1 MKGLEGTWTAR
12 VARILS
18 LVALMSFLAGCNGV
32 DATPDPAPPPSPT
45 PVSPLIVPTNE
56 ATPVATASLA
66 PPATAVPTHVP
77 TSTPAPDLF
86 ALSSDLTQSANPDV
100 SEEQLR
106 QLVEGNTNFALRLY
120 QSLIDDSSNLIFS
133 PYSISMALAMTYAGA
148 HGNTETEMAEALS
161 FRLEQDTLHRAFNA
175 QQQALRSKGGN
186 ESSEQFEL
194 NIANAIWGQDDH
206 EFLVTFLD
214 TLAEQYG
221 SEIGRADFSGDPEQA
236 RQQINDWAAGQTKD
250 RIQNLL
256 SEDAITPLTRLVL
269 VNAIYFKA
277 KWLRPFEKSL
287 TRPGPFHTINGE
299 TIETPMMLQNARLG
313 YTSYDGYQAVDL
325 PYKGGHYSML
335 ILVPDTGAFGDFE
348 AALDTEKLNKVV
360 AGLQTRNVRLTMP
373 LFEQRSTADVKS
385 ALMAMGM
392 TDAFSPS
399 AADFS
404 GMDTTS
410 CAAGDAQCLSI
421 SDIAHQAFISV
432 DESGTE
438 AAAATAVNVAVT
450 SIEPQP
456 PMDLT
461 IDRPFIY
468 LIRHRATGAILF
480 LGRIV
485 APE

>member
-1 MKGLEGTWTAR
+1 
-12 VARILS
+12 
-18 LVALMSFLAGCNGV
+18 
-32 DATPDPAPPPSPT
+32 
-45 PVSPLIVPTNE
+45 
-56 ATPVATASLA
+56 
-66 PPATAVPTHVP
+66 
-77 TSTPAPDLF
+77 
-86 ALSSDLTQSANPDV
+86 
-100 SEEQLR
+100 
-106 QLVEGNTNFALRLY
+106 
-120 QSLIDDSSNLIFS
+120 
-133 PYSISMALAMTYAGA
+133 
-148 HGNTETEMAEALS
+148 
-161 FRLEQDTLHRAFNA
+161 
-175 QQQALRSKGGN
+175 
-186 ESSEQFEL
+186 
-194 NIANAIWGQDDH
+194 
-206 EFLVTFLD
+206 
-214 TLAEQYG
+214 
-221 SEIGRADFSGDPEQA
+221 
-236 RQQINDWAAGQTKD
+236 
-250 RIQNLL
+250 
-256 SEDAITPLTRLVL
+256 
-269 VNAIYFKA
+269 
-277 KWLRPFEKSL
+277 
-287 TRPGPFHTINGE
+287 
-299 TIETPMMLQNARLG
+299 
-313 YTSYDGYQAVDL
+313 
-325 PYKGGHYSML
+325 ML

-456 PMDLT
+456 PLELT

-480 LGRIV
+480 LGRIM